1 MDFLRNVPCAFDVY
15 QVNQLICQNHEED
28 FFQILCVSQKVRT
41 LTEATSSNLK
51 NSRSQTSSG
60 KAGPCKNNP
69 PSERISTHC
78 VKVHLHSSGGN
89 LWKDALEC
97 MCCSELWKVCG
108 INKWKQVRFMYGA
121 YILHCEHF
129 LYIECC
135 LGFPFFKSGS
145 YFSNSFKTTD
155 YLIDYILN

>member
-1 MDFLRNVPCAFDVY
+1 M
-15 QVNQLICQNHEED
+15 H
-28 FFQILCVSQKVRT
+28 
-41 LTEATSSNLK
+41 K
-51 NSRSQTSSG
+51 NS
-60 KAGPCKNNP
+60 P
-69 PSERISTHC
+69 PSERISTHF

-129 LYIECC
+129 LYIEWYQCC

-145 YFSNSFKTTD
+145 YFSNIFKITD
-155 YLIDYILN
+155 YVFDYLYTKLGEFKIRYFFKDILRSNVSYQSFHQFSIKKCTLAIVLN